1 MTFAIVRSEKEI
13 TPQQR
18 LRLGAVPA
26 GRRGK
31 SAGSH
36 VLDRAD
42 LKKALILCGSC
53 LPKFDTKRYGYTQK
67 PNLPRVRGRC
77 DGCQTHCE
85 QGILLVHR
93 SLADNT

>member
-1 MTFAIVRSEKEI
+1 MTAIIRSEKEI
-13 TPQQR
+13 TPAQR
-18 LRLGAVPA
+18 LAFGAVPA

-42 LKKALILCGSC
+42 LGKAITLCGGC
-53 LPKFDTKRYGYTQK
+53 LTKFDAKRYGYARK
-67 PNLPRVRGRC
+67 ANLPRVRGRC